1 MICRYCQTENPSQA
15 RFCMNCGRAL
25 SARCTN
31 CQAELPSQARFC
43 MHCGQPVIAVS
54 PADENR
60 LARLAAAAPAPLLE
74 KVRASETLAGERRI
88 VTALLV
94 DVVGSTALSTRIDP
108 ENWAAIM
115 NGLFDRIAPIIYRY
129 EGSIARLLGDSL
141 LAFFGAPLAHEDDPV
156 RAVHAG
162 LEAMQAA
169 NQYAD
174 EINAL
179 FKVEFLL
186 RACINTGPIVLGAL
200 GDDLQYQYTA
210 VGSVVNL
217 VSRLKFSAQPKN
229 VLISENTQ
237 RFVEPFFELEEQPA
251 IQVKGIPQPVRV
263 FQVTRIKEQPGRLR
277 GIRGLYSPM
286 VGRQEELS
294 ILMHQCEAV
303 RAGLGRAVLLIGEPG
318 MGKTRLLSEW
328 KALISADHH
337 AHTWQSP
344 PRWSEGRGLSYGQG
358 TAYHLISDWLHNL
371 VGSDS
376 LSPELDLNQ
385 ALLNLLHEQLPAQ
398 ANELYPFL
406 AHLMSIHLAPEALA
420 AIEQLDPEALQARF
434 LGSLRQLILAMTS
447 KQPLIIILEDLHWA
461 DPSSADLFSQLL
473 PLTSETS
480 FLLCMV
486 TRQEQDSTGWR
497 LVSQAREHLGSRLTT
512 INLSALSE
520 AESRQLVSNLLE
532 VEALP
537 EHVRHTILRKSEGN
551 PFFVEEVIRML
562 IDRGVI
568 IQRDGGWFAE
578 REINEVEIP
587 DNLQGLLMARIDRLP
602 EEVRDTLR
610 IAAVI
615 GRQFPLRVLAE
626 VLASREKR

>member
-1 MICRYCQTENPSQA
+1 MICRYCQTENPNQA
-15 RFCMNCGRAL
+15 RYCMNCGRAL
-25 SARCTN
+25 AARCTN
-31 CQAELPSQARFC
+31 CQTELPSQARFC
-43 MHCGQPVIAVS
+43 MHCGQPVIAIS

-60 LARLAAAAPAPLLE
+60 LARLAAAAPAPLVE
-74 KVRASETLAGERRI
+74 KVRASETLAGERRV

-94 DVVGSTALSTRIDP
+94 DVVGSTALSTHIDP
-108 ENWAAIM
+108 ENWATIM

-156 RAVHAG
+156 RAVRAG

-179 FKVEFLL
+179 FNVEFLL

-200 GDDLQYQYTA
+200 GEDLQYQYTA

-217 VSRLKFSAQPKN
+217 VSRLKFAAQPKS
-229 VLISENTQ
+229 VLISEYTQ
-237 RFVEPFFELEEQPA
+237 RFAEPYFDLEEQTA
-251 IQVKGIPQPVRV
+251 IQVKGIQQPVRV
-263 FQVTRIKEQPGRLR
+263 FQVIRVKEQPGRLR

-286 VGRQEELS
+286 VGRQDELS

-318 MGKTRLLSEW
+318 MGKTRLLAEW
-328 KALISADHH
+328 KTLVS
-337 AHTWQSP
+337 TSKEFVTQQTLP
-344 PRWSEGRGLSYGQG
+344 LWSEGRGLSYGQG
-358 TAYHLISDWLHNL
+358 TAYHLIADWLHNL
-371 VGSDS
+371 ISANDPGKQVD
-376 LSPELDLNQ
+376 PNQ
-385 ALLNLLHEQLPAQ
+385 ALMDLIQESMAAQ
-398 ANELYPFL
+398 VNEVYPFL
-406 AHLMSIHLAPEALA
+406 AHLMGIRLVPDAQT
-420 AIEQLDPEALQARF
+420 AIDQLDPEALLARY
-434 LGSLRQLILAMTS
+434 LSSLRQLILALTS
-447 KQPLIIILEDLHWA
+447 QNPLIIILEDLHWA

-473 PLTSETS
+473 PLTSETA

-486 TRQEQDSTGWR
+486 TRQEQESAGWR
-497 LVSQAREHLGSRLTT
+497 LVGEAREHLGSRLTT
-512 INLSALSE
+512 INLSALTD

-537 EHVRHTILRKSEGN
+537 EHVRTTILRKSEGN

-562 IDRGVI
+562 IERGVI

-578 REINEVEIP
+578 KEINEVEIP
-587 DNLQGLLMARIDRLP
+587 DNLQGLLLARIDRLP

-626 VLASREKR
+626 VLASRENL